1 MRSAHRNTRRVLGVR
16 FVLGRNARIPSGV
29 RRSRRPD
36 RGASQVDAVQRGDRA
51 ERNGAQGPSRAL
63 LQGLRCDRG
72 AADARRRLCGGTRTG
87 RRTRAARDEEPDP
100 PAGQYRS
107 RESGAYRA
115 SCGRAASGHRV
126 RSQRRR
132 LAEAQPGFARGRR
145 ASPASSPRVAGGAG
159 SPLQSADLKTDRQQ
173 PPRRV
178 GTARRPPARRAG
190 NRQSRP
196 VIALMRIGINGFGR
210 IGRNFTKA
218 IVERHPE
225 IEIAA
230 INDLT
235 DAQQCAH
242 LFKHDSNYGAY
253 AGTVGAQDGR
263 LRIDAREIRVF
274 AERDPAKLQWRDL
287 GVDVVVESTGLF
299 TDAAKARAHID
310 SGGAKKVII
319 SAPAKGEDI
328 TIVLG
333 VNQDRYD
340 PAKHHVIS
348 NASCTTNCL
357 ATAVKPVVDAL
368 GWVKGF
374 MTTIHSYTN
383 DQNVLDGPHKDPR
396 RARNAATNIVPTST
410 VAAKALYL
418 TIPEVEGTFDGF
430 ALRVPTPT
438 VSMIYLVAQTRKP
451 TTRAELNAI
460 LRNAAEGELSKYVAY
475 TEDELVSSDFKQDPH
490 SSIIDAKLNNANGD
504 LVQIAAWYD
513 NEWGYSCRLAEL
525 TAMVLTTIPA
535 NV

>member
-1 MRSAHRNTRRVLGVR
+1 
-16 FVLGRNARIPSGV
+16 
-29 RRSRRPD
+29 
-36 RGASQVDAVQRGDRA
+36 
-51 ERNGAQGPSRAL
+51 
-63 LQGLRCDRG
+63 
-72 AADARRRLCGGTRTG
+72 
-87 RRTRAARDEEPDP
+87 
-100 PAGQYRS
+100 
-107 RESGAYRA
+107 
-115 SCGRAASGHRV
+115 
-126 RSQRRR
+126 
-132 LAEAQPGFARGRR
+132 
-145 ASPASSPRVAGGAG
+145 
-159 SPLQSADLKTDRQQ
+159 
-173 PPRRV
+173 
-178 GTARRPPARRAG
+178 
-190 NRQSRP
+190 
-196 VIALMRIGINGFGR
+196 MRIGINGFGR

-218 IVERHPE
+218 LVERHPE

-230 INDLT
+230 INDLI
-235 DAQQCAH
+235 DARQCAH

-253 AGTVGAQDGR
+253 EGSVTGDDGL
-263 LRIDAREIRVF
+263 LRIDRREIRVF
-274 AERDPAKLQWRDL
+274 AERDPGKLPWKDL
-287 GVDVVVESTGLF
+287 GVEVVVESTGLF

-333 VNQDRYD
+333 VNDDRYD
-340 PAKHHVIS
+340 PSKHHIIS

-357 ATAVKPVVDAL
+357 ATAVKPVVDSL

-374 MTTIHSYTN
+374 MTTVHSYTN

-410 VAAKALYL
+410 GAAKALYL

-460 LRNAAEGELSKYVAY
+460 LRRAAEGELSRYVAY
-475 TEDELVSSDFKQDPH
+475 TEEELVSSDFKKDPH

-525 TAMVLTTIPA
+525 TAKVLASVP
-535 NV
+535 VKV

>member
-1 MRSAHRNTRRVLGVR
+1 
-16 FVLGRNARIPSGV
+16 
-29 RRSRRPD
+29 
-36 RGASQVDAVQRGDRA
+36 
-51 ERNGAQGPSRAL
+51 
-63 LQGLRCDRG
+63 
-72 AADARRRLCGGTRTG
+72 
-87 RRTRAARDEEPDP
+87 
-100 PAGQYRS
+100 
-107 RESGAYRA
+107 
-115 SCGRAASGHRV
+115 
-126 RSQRRR
+126 
-132 LAEAQPGFARGRR
+132 
-145 ASPASSPRVAGGAG
+145 
-159 SPLQSADLKTDRQQ
+159 
-173 PPRRV
+173 
-178 GTARRPPARRAG
+178 
-190 NRQSRP
+190 
-196 VIALMRIGINGFGR
+196 MRIGINGFGR

-230 INDLT
+230 INDLI

-242 LFKHDSNYGAY
+242 LFKYDSNYGIYPGA
-253 AGTVGAQDGR
+253 VGADGTG
-263 LRIDAREIRVF
+263 LTIDRRSIQVF
-274 AERDPAKLQWRDL
+274 AERDPGKLPWKDL

-333 VNQDRYD
+333 VNDARYD
-340 PAKHHVIS
+340 PAKHNVIS

-368 GWVKGF
+368 GWVRGF

-410 VAAKALYL
+410 GAAKALYL

-438 VSMIYLVAQTRKP
+438 VSMIYLVAQTHKP
-451 TTRAELNAI
+451 TTRAELNEI
-460 LRNAAEGELSKYVAY
+460 LRSAAQGALSKYVSY
-475 TEDELVSSDFKQDPH
+475 TEEELVSSDFKKNPY
-490 SSIIDAKLNNANGD
+490 SSIIDSKLTNANGD

-525 TAMVLTTIPA
+525 TAMVSTAIPA
-535 NV
+535 KV